1 MKKLLI
7 AAAGTM
13 ALAMASQ
20 ASAATYILTA
30 TGATATVTTGV
41 NTMTVV
47 MTDTLG
53 NPVSEASAI
62 SGLELFLSAT
72 PVGETLF
79 SQSGALIQINDDHTT
94 NVVAGNPTHWGVGN
108 TGSTLFLETAGP
120 FAAGGQPK
128 NLIVGPGPYTQNN
141 NGFDN
146 FNPYI
151 NQTGT
156 FVINFTSGGTPVI
169 TGGKFEFNT
178 SGTNFVETT
187 CTSGCSVIQ
196 QSVPEPMTWALMLT
210 GFGGMGA
217 LLRRRRAQVAAAA
230 A

>member
-1 MKKLLI
+1 MKKFLV

-20 ASAATYILTA
+20 ASAAVYTFST
-30 TGATATVTTGV
+30 TGANGTVTTGV

-47 MTDTLG
+47 LTDTLG

-62 SGLELFLSAT
+62 SGIEFFMSAT

-79 SQSGALIQINDDHTT
+79 SQSGALIQVNDNHTSSA
-94 NVVAGNPTHWGVGN
+94 VAGNPDHWGVGH
-108 TGSTLFLETAGP
+108 TGTTLFLETAGP
-120 FAAGGQPK
+120 FAVGGQPR
-128 NLIVGPGPYTQNN
+128 NLIVGPGPYTNNN

-156 FVINFTSGGTPVI
+156 FVINFTSGGPPVL
-169 TGGKFEFNT
+169 TGAKFEFNT

-187 CTSGCSVIQ
+187 CTSGCGVTQ
-196 QSVPEPMTWALMLT
+196 QSVPEPTTWALMLT

-217 LLRRRRAQVAAAA
+217 LLRRRRRVTAALA
-230 A
+230 